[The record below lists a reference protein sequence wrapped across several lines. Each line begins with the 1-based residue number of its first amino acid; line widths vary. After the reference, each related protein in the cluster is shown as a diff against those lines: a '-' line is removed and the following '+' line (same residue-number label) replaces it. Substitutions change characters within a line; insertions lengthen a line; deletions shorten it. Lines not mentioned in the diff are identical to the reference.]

1 MELTQDNKILASFIF
16 ALFVIGSGI
25 FFSQNNSS
33 LENNMPSAAIAPA
46 AAPRNGCVS
55 IEDAGN
61 YVGRETCI
69 SGKILKVYTSKS
81 GTTFLDF
88 CENYQTCPF
97 TAVIFKSDYE
107 KFSNLQEL
115 EGETVVIK
123 GLVKTYKGKPEI
135 IINGSSQIEI
145 AQ

>member
-16 ALFVIGSGI
+16 ALFVIGGGI

-33 LENNMPSAAIAPA
+33 LQKDMPPAAIAPA
-46 AAPRNGCVS
+46 ATLPKGCVS
-55 IEDAGN
+55 IEDAGD
-61 YVGRETCI
+61 YVGREICV
-69 SGKILKVYTSKS
+69 SGKLLKVYTSKS

-88 CENYQTCPF
+88 CENYQACPF
-97 TAVIFKSDYE
+97 TAVIFKSDYG

-115 EGETVVIK
+115 EGGVVAIK
-123 GLVKTYKGKPEI
+123 GLVKTYKGRPEI
-135 IINGSSQIEI
+135 IINGPSQIEI